1 MEVVARCGGEIAGY
15 GKEDLEEATMN
26 MRDLIPWSR
35 AESKTP
41 ALYHDADPFMAL
53 HREVNRLFD
62 DVFRGFEQF
71 GMGRYPTVAA
81 PRSHSAWPYVE
92 VSDSDKEIRVMA
104 ELPGLEEKDVEITL
118 DDDVLTLRGEKR
130 SETED
135 KERQFSER
143 FYGQFERRIPLGVEV
158 ERDKVE
164 ANFSKGVLTITMPK
178 TERAK
183 TRTKRI
189 AINGK

>member
-1 MEVVARCGGEIAGY
+1 
-15 GKEDLEEATMN
+15 
-26 MRDLIPWSR
+26 
-35 AESKTP
+35 
-41 ALYHDADPFMAL
+41 MAL

-62 DVFRGFEQF
+62 DVFRGFDQID
-71 GMGRYPTVAA
+71 MGRFPSLATS
-81 PRSHSAWPYVE
+81 RSHWGWPNVE
-92 VSDSDKEIRVMA
+92 VSETDKEIRVTA

-158 ERDKVE
+158 EEDKVE
-164 ANFSKGVLTITMPK
+164 AHFKKGVLTVMLPK
-178 TERAK
+178 KPEAQK
-183 TRTKRI
+183 PEKKI
-189 AINGK
+189 EVKAA